1 MRRGG
6 EKQGIV
12 LFAHGSRDP
21 RWARPF
27 EQIALH
33 VRKRLP
39 STEVVLA
46 YLESAR
52 PSLEEALAALAAS
65 KVNEIRVVPVFL
77 GQGGHVREDLPKI
90 VAAERAA
97 HPQVRISLEEPIGE
111 RPRVIEAIAEAI
123 SRPSD
128 RSSP

>member
-1 MRRGG
+1 MK
-6 EKQGIV
+6 KQGIV
-12 LFAHGSRDP
+12 LFAHGSRDAG
-21 RWARPF
+21 WSRPF
-27 EQIALH
+27 EQIASQ

-46 YLESAR
+46 YLESAS
-52 PSLEEALAALAAS
+52 PSFEEAVAALAA
-65 KVNEIRVVPVFL
+65 KKIAEIRVVPVFL
-77 GQGGHVREDLPKI
+77 GQGGHVTEDLPKI

-123 SRPSD
+123 SRPTD